1 MAKKVIVLDAGH
13 GGKDV
18 GSLWHN
24 GNFEKDYN
32 LKIVTAVSNLLSTV
46 NIMCFITRIT
56 DTTLDN
62 DDRIKYLNDFSGN
75 NDLVDVYSFHTN
87 AFDKKTEGTEIL
99 LSQSNTVD
107 TEWSKAFLNEY
118 CKLFKFTNRGIVRKK
133 GSNGTDY
140 YYMHRLTESNVK
152 VKIIEFGFGD
162 CLSDMVKLINNFEA
176 IAFFTAQQIAYRY
189 GKVLKKPD
197 KRKTYTEILK
207 EFDVENLTMPQLIEK
222 LYYTIP

>member
-1 MAKKVIVLDAGH
+1 MAKKVIVFDAGH
-13 GGKDV
+13 GGTDS
-18 GSLWHN
+18 GSIWNN
-24 GNFEKDYN
+24 GFPEKNYN
-32 LKIVTAVSNLLSTV
+32 LNMSLAVAEHLGTA
-46 NIMCFITRIT
+46 NITCFLNRIT
-56 DTTLDN
+56 DITLDQ
-62 DDRIKYLNDFSGN
+62 DDRIKYLNEFSCK

-87 AFDKKTEGTEIL
+87 AFDKKTEGVEIL

-107 TEWSKAFLNEY
+107 EEWSKAFLSEY
-118 CKLFKFTNRGIVRKK
+118 CKQFKFVNRGIVRRKK
-133 GSNGTDY
+133 DNGDDY
-140 YYMHRLTESNVK
+140 YFLHRLTEKNVK

-162 CLSDMVKLINNFEA
+162 KLTDMVKLINNFEA

-207 EFDVENLTMPQLIEK
+207 EFDVENLTLPQLIEK